1 MARGQ
6 SRAAVSDHQRMN
18 PGKESA
24 QCCPVP
30 TGRTFDEGLES
41 RTVGCFLL
49 IIHRCDRP
57 IRYTTA
63 QQVLLPGVAADA
75 NLEPDIAGPRR
86 EELRLPMVTAAVE
99 ARRWTLPYPG
109 GSGDQ
114 TATETDGHR
123 LGAVPGSQLAEQPA
137 RVRLDGVLR
146 QEQFFADLT
155 VGLTLTHPAQ
165 YL

>member
-99 ARRWTLPYPG
+99 ARRWTLPLSGWLRRPDRDGNRRPPPG
-109 GSGDQ
+109 RGPGLP
-114 TATETDGHR
+114 TCGTT
-123 LGAVPGSQLAEQPA
+123 GARAS
-137 RVRLDGVLR
+137 
-146 QEQFFADLT
+146 
-155 VGLTLTHPAQ
+155 
-165 YL
+165 